1 MAKKAHVVYTERG
14 FRQDA
19 AQAMRSQIHRALIEL
34 ITNSDDAYGDL
45 PGDIRVN
52 VLEGK
57 DDFSSLVVVS
67 DNAIGLDATGMSK
80 CFGEIGSKNSKLANG
95 GKSRGL
101 LGRGAKD
108 VAVFGK
114 VHFESIKNGK
124 YSDLELDARGD
135 ITIESEDAKAEDQHY
150 AALGIPEGSNGLKA
164 TIYVAKANELAK
176 PAELLKQLR
185 NNAQLRDLIANRPVI
200 FSDYRSPES
209 NGRLET
215 TLPAGTLIKSLQVKL
230 DGFEGDAEIAF
241 FKLDEIQPAAA
252 GETTANGIL
261 VKSGRT
267 IFENTWFSLDRP
279 ETRRVAGYIDA
290 PQIEEALRAEID
302 SEEPAAVSL
311 LSRSRDGLTRA
322 HKLYDSIAR
331 AVKLAVHPILDELA
345 AESGSQQ
352 KQGEKLTQD
361 LKVAAQAIKN
371 DILSILREFD
381 DEPPVIDGGDAL
393 GEFEAIPAVLV
404 LRPGQASTVT
414 LRATEEVSELDVVA
428 TASGPEVT
436 PVDEGFGKAFK
447 PKWVK
452 HTRLER
458 FVAQWQFTAPKS
470 VGLYPVVFKAGDN
483 MATVQVVVREGSITP
498 PTPPK
503 ALEFRPAKATASPG
517 RGKNL
522 QLRAPIEYAG
532 ESILISTTGVD
543 LAQAPEKVTLR
554 ANSDGSWVEAVVHLK
569 TSALKGVAEIIAKAT
584 DGEEAKAELTVAEAG
599 ASGAGPIFE
608 FELKGDNS
616 LTRYSMDENNG
627 SFTCYV
633 YGQHPSF
640 CGVFGKYS
648 ETEGKFISEDEP
660 VARAVMAEAI
670 AQAFAQ
676 QLVEIEFGKRP
687 EDSWDPVRALTKS
700 RAYVDKLVRTLHQA
714 LVG

>member
-1 MAKKAHVVYTERG
+1 MAKKAHIIYTDRG
-14 FRQDA
+14 FGQDA

-34 ITNSDDAYGDL
+34 ITNADDAYGDSS
-45 PGDIRVN
+45 GDIRVQILN
-52 VLEGK
+52 GEG
-57 DDFSSLVVVS
+57 DFSDRVVVT
-67 DNAIGLDATGMSK
+67 DTATGLDAEGMFK
-80 CFGEIGSKNSKLANG
+80 CFGEIGAKNSKLAKG

-135 ITIESEDAKAEDQHY
+135 ITIEDEDIPAEDKHY
-150 AALGIPEGSNGLKA
+150 QKLEIPAGSNGLVA
-164 TIYVAKANELAK
+164 TIYVSSANTMAK

-185 NNAQLRDLIANRPVI
+185 TNAQLRDLIANRPVL

-215 TLPAGTLIKSLQVKL
+215 TLPTGSLIKSMEVQL
-230 DGFEGDAEIAF
+230 DGFEGMATVAF
-241 FKLDEIQPAAA
+241 YKLDEMQPTTVN
-252 GETTANGIL
+252 ETTAHGIL

-267 IFENTWFSLDRP
+267 IFENTWFNLDRP
-279 ETRRVAGYIDA
+279 ETRRIAGYIDA
-290 PQIEEALRAEID
+290 PQIEEVLKAEIESD
-302 SEEPAAVSL
+302 SPMAISL
-311 LSRSRDGLTRA
+311 LSRDRDGLTRA
-322 HKLYDSIAR
+322 HRLYGAIAR
-331 AVKLAVHPILDELA
+331 AVQIAVHPILDELA
-345 AESGSQQ
+345 AESGTQQ

-361 LKVAAQAIKN
+361 LKIAAQAIKN
-371 DILSILREFD
+371 DILSILRDFD
-381 DEPPVIDGGDAL
+381 DEPPVIDGGDSL

-404 LRPGQASTVT
+404 LRPGQSSTVT
-414 LRATEEVSELDVVA
+414 IRATEAISKLAVVA
-428 TASGPEVT
+428 KSYSEEVI
-436 PVDEGFGKAFK
+436 PAGEAFGKTFT
-447 PKWVK
+447 PNWVK

-458 FVAQWQFTAPKS
+458 FVSQWKFSAPKT
-470 VGLYPVVFKAGDN
+470 VGLYPITFEAGN
-483 MATVQVVVREGSITP
+483 NTVTVQVIVREGAITP
-498 PTPPK
+498 PTPPE
-503 ALEFRPAKATASPG
+503 ALEFRPAKVSASPG

-532 ESILISTTGVD
+532 ETIQISATGVE
-543 LAQAPEKVTLR
+543 LAQVPDKVTLR
-554 ANSDGSWVEAVVHLK
+554 PNSEGSWVEAIVHLK
-569 TSALKGVAEIIAKAT
+569 TSALKGVAEITGKAS
-584 DGEEAKAELTVAEAG
+584 DGEQAKAELTVAEAG
-599 ASGAGPIFE
+599 ANGAGPKFE
-608 FELKGDNS
+608 FELKGDSS
-616 LTRYSMDENNG
+616 LTRYSMDENEG

-648 ETEGKFISEDEP
+648 ESEGKFLREDEP

-687 EDSWDPVRALTKS
+687 EDSWDPARALTKS
-700 RAYVDKLVRTLHQA
+700 RSYVDKLVRTLHQA
-714 LVG
+714 LVN

>member
-45 PGDIRVN
+45 AGDIRVQ
-52 VLEGK
+52 VLAGEGEY
-57 DDFSSLVVVS
+57 SALVVVA
-67 DNAIGLDATGMSK
+67 DNAIGLDAKSMEK

-124 YSDLELDARGD
+124 YSDLELDARGE
-135 ITIESEDAKAEDQHY
+135 ITIEFEDAPAHPANY
-150 AALGIPEGSNGLKA
+150 LALGIPEGTNGLKA

-176 PAELLKQLR
+176 PADLLKQLR
-185 NNAQLRDLIANRPVI
+185 NNAQLRDLIANRKVL

-209 NGRLET
+209 NGRLESN
-215 TLPAGTLIKSLQVKL
+215 LPTGTFIKKIEVNL
-230 DGFEGDAEIAF
+230 DGFEGIAEVAF
-241 FKLDEIQPAAA
+241 YKLDEIQPTSA
-252 GETTANGIL
+252 GELTANGIL
-261 VKSGRT
+261 IKSGKT

-290 PQIEEALRAEID
+290 PQIEAVLKAEIESD
-302 SEEPAAVSL
+302 EPVAVSL

-331 AVKLAVHPILDELA
+331 AVKLAVHPVLDELA
-345 AESGSQQ
+345 AESGTQQ

-371 DILSILREFD
+371 DILSILRDFD
-381 DEPPVIDGGDAL
+381 DEPPVIDGGDEL
-393 GEFEAIPAVLV
+393 GDFDAIPSVLV
-404 LRPGQASTVT
+404 VRPGQASTVT
-414 LRATEEVSELDVVA
+414 LRATESLTKLDLVASSKNPELV
-428 TASGPEVT
+428 
-436 PVDEGFGKAFK
+436 PVDVDFDK
-447 PKWVK
+447 PFRPNWVK

-458 FVAQWQFTAPKS
+458 FVTQWKFTAPKP
-470 VGLYPVVFKAGDN
+470 VGIYPIQFKAGSSS
-483 MATVQVVVREGSITP
+483 ATVQVVVREGSATP
-498 PTPPK
+498 PNPPG
-503 ALEFRPAKATASPG
+503 ALEFKPAKVTASPG

-522 QLRAPIEYAG
+522 QLRAPLEYAG
-532 ESILISTTGVD
+532 ESILISTSGVS
-543 LAQAPEKVTLR
+543 LGEVPEKVTLR
-554 ANSDGSWVEAVVHLK
+554 ANSEGSWVEAVVHIK
-569 TSALKGVAEIIAKAT
+569 TSALKGVAEILAT
-584 DGEEAKAELTVAEAG
+584 AADGQEAKAELTIAEAG
-599 ASGAGPIFE
+599 ASGTGPKFE

-616 LTRYSMDENNG
+616 LTRYSMDENEG
-627 SFTCYV
+627 SFTCFV

-648 ETEGKFISEDEP
+648 EAEGKFINEDEP

-700 RAYVDKLVRTLHQA
+700 RTYVDKLVRTLHQA
-714 LVG
+714 LVS